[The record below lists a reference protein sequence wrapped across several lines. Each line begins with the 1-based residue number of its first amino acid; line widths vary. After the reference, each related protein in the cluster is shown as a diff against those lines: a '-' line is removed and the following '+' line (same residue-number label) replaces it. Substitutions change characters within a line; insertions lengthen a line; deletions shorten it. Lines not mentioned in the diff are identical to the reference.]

1 MLVLGADE
9 NGMGPRLGPLIA
21 SSVTLEISAYRRAA
35 LCERGLGLGLTD
47 SKQTG
52 GFGRMA
58 LLESVALA
66 LVEAAHGSR
75 PDCVDALLDCVA
87 PSLRA
92 ALQTRCPDAST
103 AAQCW
108 SVNPRL
114 PVFGGDLAE
123 GARLVEALRG
133 RSSLRIVDVQS
144 RLVCAG
150 LLNERKARGQNKL
163 EVDLA
168 LFEEL
173 VSHAAERY
181 AGGGP
186 LLAICGMVG
195 GIRDYQARFS
205 RFAAEQVQPLPSRRG
220 QRRYQLGSVAELRFE
235 IGADAR
241 HLPVALA
248 SMLGKYVRELSMRRI
263 GDFYRRQVPELP
275 RASGYHD
282 PVTSRFI
289 EATEPDRKRLGI
301 AADCFRR
308 RA

>member
-21 SSVTLEISAYRRAA
+21 SSVMLEVAAYQRAA
-35 LCERGLGLGLTD
+35 LCERGLALGLTD
-47 SKQTG
+47 SKQSG

-66 LVEAAHGSR
+66 LVEAAHGTR
-75 PDCVDALLDCVA
+75 PDCVDTLLDCVA
-87 PSLRA
+87 PSIRA
-92 ALQTRCPDAST
+92 ALQTRCPDASS

-108 SVNPRL
+108 SINPRL
-114 PVFGGDLAE
+114 PAFGGDLAE
-123 GARLVEALRG
+123 GARRLEALCG

-163 EVDLA
+163 QVDLG

-173 VSHAAERY
+173 LAYAAKCQ

-186 LLAICGMVG
+186 VLAICGMVG

-205 RFAAEQVQPLPSRRG
+205 CFAADQVRPLPSRRG
-220 QRRYQLGSVAELRFE
+220 QRRYQIDSVGELRFE

-248 SMLGKYVRELSMRRI
+248 SMLGKYIRELSMRRI
-263 GDFYRRQVPELP
+263 GDFYRRRAPELP
-275 RASGYHD
+275 LASGYHD

-289 EATEPDRKRLGI
+289 EATEPDRSRLGI
-301 AADCFRR
+301 ATDCFRR